1 MSTKTM
7 RLPPR
12 RVLTPKVIDKK
23 RKEREGLGLG
33 ALEPS
38 SKPSRSKP
46 AGCVDDPIPSNRL
59 LAGYLAHEFL
69 TRGTLLG
76 LPWDPAKK
84 EAVPVSG
91 RGKQRDDG
99 EAEPSGGAERRR
111 GRRQVEDHQ
120 RNTHSTW
127 HKTDLQPGGKSHKSG
142 PLQNI
147 LCPKAPPLLLQIHKF
162 F

>member
-1 MSTKTM
+1 M

-12 RVLTPKVIDKK
+12 RVLTPNIVIDKK
-23 RKEREGLGLG
+23 RKERDGLGLG

-38 SKPSRSKP
+38 SKRSTSKP
-46 AGCVDDPIPSNRL
+46 AGCVDPIPSNRL

-76 LPWDPAKK
+76 RPWDPAQK
-84 EAVPVSG
+84 EAIPVSG

-99 EAEPSGGAERRR
+99 GAEPRGGAERRR

-120 RNTHSTW
+120 RYVELANLL
-127 HKTDLQPGGKSHKSG
+127 KTGGAHVPGIVNPTQLACFLQ
-142 PLQNI
+142 LQ
-147 LCPKAPPLLLQIHKF
+147 L
-162 F
+162 

>member
-120 RNTHSTW
+120 RYVELANLL
-127 HKTDLQPGGKSHKSG
+127 KTSGAHMPGIVNPTQLACFLQ
-142 PLQNI
+142 LQ
-147 LCPKAPPLLLQIHKF
+147 L
-162 F
+162 